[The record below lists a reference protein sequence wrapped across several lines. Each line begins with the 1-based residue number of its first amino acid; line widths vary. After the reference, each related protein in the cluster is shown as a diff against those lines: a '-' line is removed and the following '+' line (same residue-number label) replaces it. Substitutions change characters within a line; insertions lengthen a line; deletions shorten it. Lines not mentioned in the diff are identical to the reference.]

1 MNEMYFKALNDAL
14 HDAEICTP
22 TLVLDKER
30 LDRNIDHLIDVLNKG
45 LDYRLVTKSL
55 PSIPLLQYIMRRTGT
70 QRLMCF
76 HLPFLLQIVN
86 QIPSADILMGKPM
99 PIRAVKHF
107 YDWHQKQTSSMC
119 FSPELQ
125 LQWLIDSPQRLA
137 QYEEFAK
144 QRGINM
150 RVSLEIDVG
159 MHRGGFRNSASFV
172 EALHTVTR
180 SRYLTLTSLMGYE
193 AHITHVP
200 RILGGPGRAFS
211 DAKGRYMNF
220 VNALEREL
228 GKDVLDGMTLNTGGS
243 STYTMYTDAGF
254 VSEIAAGS
262 ALVKPR
268 NFDFDTLEHH
278 IAASYIAA
286 PVLKKVDKPEVPLSP
301 FISTMLRAVGVLPK
315 KGAFIYGGNWMAE
328 PVYPSGTEQVA
339 LHGRS
344 SNQELYGFP
353 PDTKIEEDDFIFL
366 RPTQSESVF
375 RQFGHIAVYEN
386 GRISDWWSVF
396 QEEHNDGN
404 SARSHEDT
412 ALKPYRL

>member
-1 MNEMYFKALNDAL
+1 MKNMYFKALTDAL
-14 HDAEICTP
+14 HDAQVCTP

-45 LDYRLVTKSL
+45 FDYRLVTKSL

-76 HLPFLLQIVN
+76 HLPFLLQVVN

-99 PIRAVKHF
+99 PIRAVRHF
-107 YDWHQKQTSSMC
+107 YDWHRVQTSSMC

-125 LQWLIDSPQRLA
+125 LQWLVDSPRRL
-137 QYEEFAK
+137 QEYEDFARE
-144 QRGINM
+144 RGLNL

-159 MHRGGFRNSASFV
+159 MHRGGFRNSAAFID
-172 EALHTVTR
+172 ALHTINR
-180 SRYLTLTSLMGYE
+180 SKYLTLTSLMGYE
-193 AHITHVP
+193 AHITHIPKV
-200 RILGGPGRAFS
+200 LGGPGRAFE

-220 VNALEREL
+220 VNAVRNEL
-228 GKDVLDGMTLNTGGS
+228 GEDVLRSLTLNTGGS
-243 STYTMYTDAGF
+243 STYTMYSENTF

-262 ALVKPR
+262 ALVKPK
-268 NFDFDTLEHH
+268 NFDFDTLDHH

-286 PVLKKVDKPEVPLSP
+286 PVLKKVDRPEIPMSPVLS
-301 FISTMLRAVGVLPK
+301 SLMRLTGVLPK
-315 KGAFIYGGNWMAE
+315 AGAFIYGGNWLAD
-328 PVYPSGTEQVA
+328 PVYPTGTEQVS

-366 RPTQSESVF
+366 RPTQSEGVF

-396 QEEHNDGN
+396 QEQHNERNSTTGN
-404 SARSHEDT
+404 EAV
-412 ALKPYRL
+412 ALRPYTL